1 MEKVTGIEIPS
12 LGLLKGRDCIFLD
25 TVTQDQND
33 CLVFR
38 GELNGMLAER
48 IAKNIRIPYTLSFR
62 GIIAYS
68 ACELDTYLNMNS
80 YGQFTDFNVIENSKW
95 LAELPVREDLD
106 KSVYQHYLL
115 ITYDYVYNIIAASC
129 EMDAALPQTDG
140 ERGKI

>member
-12 LGLLKGRDCIFLD
+12 LGFLNGRDCIFLN

-38 GELNGMLAER
+38 GEINGNLAER
-48 IAKNIRIPYTLSFR
+48 IGKDIRIPYTLSFR
-62 GIIAYS
+62 GIIAYCS
-68 ACELDTYLNMNS
+68 CELDTYLNLNH
-80 YGQFTDFNVIENSKW
+80 YEDFTDLNVIENSKW
-95 LAELPVREDLD
+95 LAEFPVREDLD
-106 KSVYQHYLL
+106 KSAYQHYLL
-115 ITYDYVYNIIAASC
+115 FTYDYVYNIIAVSC